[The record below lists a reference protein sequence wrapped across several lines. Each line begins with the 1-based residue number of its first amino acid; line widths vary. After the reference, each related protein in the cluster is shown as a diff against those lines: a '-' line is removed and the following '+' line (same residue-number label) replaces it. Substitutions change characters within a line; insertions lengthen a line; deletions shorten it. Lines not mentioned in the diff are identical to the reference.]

1 MGYRSDVVIA
11 VAMQSEEDIRELM
24 SVYALNIHV
33 QKHNLLPEWT
43 VGVMDDVWVALFH
56 QDDVKWYDNYPDV
69 QGFEAIIPLVRSF
82 AEERGMKYAYRR
94 IRIGEEMDDVEIDC
108 DENEGVSED
117 LADFLADHINVHRSI
132 ENELALEPTNDNVS
146 DTLTQKGTD

>member
-1 MGYRSDVVIA
+1 MGYRSSVAIA
-11 VAMQSEEDIRELM
+11 VAMESEENMKELM
-24 SVYALNIHV
+24 SVYALNILV

-43 VGVMDDVWVALFH
+43 VGVMNDVWVALFY
-56 QDDVKWYDNYPDV
+56 QEDVKWYDTYPDV

-82 AEERGMKYAYRR
+82 AEKRDMKYAYRR

-108 DENEGVSED
+108 DENEGVSVD
-117 LADFLADHINVHRSI
+117 LADFLADALYVSRSL
-132 ENELALEPTNDNVS
+132 ENELQLEPTNDNVS